1 MNIGSIDKM
10 IRLLTAI
17 ILSVLFFKQLLP
29 DSIALLLL
37 LIVLWL
43 TATVLFGI
51 SPIYRLLKIDT
62 RDDEKEQEGM
72 SKVS

>member
-62 RDDEKEQEGM
+62 KDDEKEQEGM